1 MKIFFRQ
8 VLCLFLLTPLLV
20 SAQQNTKPVINSVIS
35 GVVTDN
41 KTNLPL
47 AGANVRIKGIT
58 NQTLTNDKGEFS
70 LKTAQKLPL
79 VLEVSFIGYKPTE
92 VVAKFY
98 NIEIGLQ
105 NTETVLNEVIVTAV
119 GIKNTKRS
127 INYSVQNLKAD
138 EVTSTKETNIVSAL
152 SGKVAGVQINNSS
165 GQPGGSATIRIR
177 GSSSALGENSPLF
190 ILDGMPVDNANV
202 GLNIQNANQI
212 VNQSNR
218 AVDINPNDIE
228 SLSVLKGPAAAALY
242 GIRASNGAVIIT
254 SKKGALRKN
263 GRAFKLSLY
272 SSLSQESRARRLQPL
287 QKKFAQGVGGKYVV
301 PGQNGSEDS
310 YGPLLD
316 TLTYSDLPSKWDANG
331 TIVGKSDPASNSI
344 PVNRYD
350 NIGNFFVNGYTYDN
364 TLSITGSTE
373 KLGYYFSLG
382 RLKQDGIVPTT
393 DFYRNT
399 VRFGSIFKA
408 TDKLEFNVSFN
419 YFNTGSHNR
428 MLPGGAPAGTL
439 RSLMNTPLNFDITNG
454 LSNPAGNKLS
464 YTFPDG
470 TQRAYAGGTRGFD
483 SPFWSLNNNPQPDN
497 VNRFVFVEEANYK
510 IFDWLAAT
518 LRLGTD
524 IYSDKRMAAYSK
536 GSVAFPAGIIVNY
549 DFLNRDLNSDFY
561 LSANKKLSKDFDLK
575 VIAGHNY
582 FDHNLNA
589 TLNQGNNL
597 NLPDFYNI
605 SNASTFNIVQTT
617 TKRRLI
623 AGYASA
629 ELDYKK
635 WLILN
640 VTARN
645 EWTSTLAKGKNSF
658 FYPSVSLG
666 WILNESLGINAAWL
680 DYLKLR
686 TSYAQVGN
694 DASPYAL
701 QTYYSSTTLTGSVQ
715 GQTLNFPFNGIAGYS
730 INGNLGNENLKPE
743 QITSYEAGLESR
755 LFKSRLGIDVSF
767 YRNESRDQIL
777 PISIPSSTGYNT
789 FTTNAGLITN
799 TGFEFILNGT
809 VIRNRN
815 FEWTSTLNFSH
826 NESLVHS
833 LAEGIT
839 QIALMSTNGGT
850 QNIMVGQPF
859 SVITGIALSKN
870 ESGKTII
877 DDRATINGAA
887 NANYGLPVADASPS
901 VIGDPNP
908 LWNAGLK
915 NTFTYKGFSLSFLID
930 NRYKFDIYNSTLAQ
944 LVSNGAAKI
953 TENRYTA
960 TVFDGVGLTSG
971 KPNTISVVP
980 GEAWYRSTINY
991 GSVYIEKDLWWVRL
1005 RDISLTYDFP
1015 AALINKIKLSELSL
1029 TLSAR
1034 NLFLITNYSGSDPD
1048 VNLRGGFTNG
1058 FGSDFFNYP
1067 TTKSIG
1073 ASIRVSF

>member
-1 MKIFFRQ
+1 
-8 VLCLFLLTPLLV
+8 
-20 SAQQNTKPVINSVIS
+20 
-35 GVVTDN
+35 
-41 KTNLPL
+41 
-47 AGANVRIKGIT
+47 
-58 NQTLTNDKGEFS
+58 
-70 LKTAQKLPL
+70 
-79 VLEVSFIGYKPTE
+79 
-92 VVAKFY
+92 
-98 NIEIGLQ
+98 
-105 NTETVLNEVIVTAV
+105 
-119 GIKNTKRS
+119 
-127 INYSVQNLKAD
+127 
-138 EVTSTKETNIVSAL
+138 
-152 SGKVAGVQINNSS
+152 
-165 GQPGGSATIRIR
+165 
-177 GSSSALGENSPLF
+177 
-190 ILDGMPVDNANV
+190 MPVDNSNI
-202 GLNIQNANQI
+202 GLSIQNANQI

-228 SLSVLKGPAAAALY
+228 SISVLKGPAAAALY
-242 GIRASNGAVIIT
+242 GIRASNGAVVIT
-254 SKKGALRKN
+254 SKKGSLNKN
-263 GRAFKLSLY
+263 GKNFSVSLY
-272 SSLSQESRARRLQPL
+272 SSISQESLARRLQPL
-287 QKKFAQGVGGKYVV
+287 QTLFAQGVGGKYIE

-310 YGPLLD
+310 WGPLLD
-316 TLTYSDLPSKWDANG
+316 TLTYSNIQSKWDANG
-331 TIVGKSDPASNSI
+331 TIVGKSDPNSNGI

-350 NIGNFFVNGYTYDN
+350 NIDNFFVNGHTYDN
-364 TLSITGSTE
+364 TVNVTGNSE

-382 RLKQDGIVPTT
+382 SLKQNGIVPTT

-399 VRFGSIFKA
+399 ARFGSIFKA
-408 TDKLEFNVSFN
+408 TDKLDFSVSLN

-439 RSLMNTPLNFDITNG
+439 RSLMNTPQNFDITNG
-454 LSNPAGNKLS
+454 LSDPADNKLS
-464 YTFPDG
+464 YTFIDG

-483 SPFWSLNNNPQPDN
+483 SPYWSLNNNPQPDN
-497 VNRFVFVEEANYK
+497 VNRFVFVEETNYK
-510 IFDWLAAT
+510 ILSWLTAT

-524 IYSDKRMAAYSK
+524 IYSDKRTAAYSK

-561 LSANKKLSKDFDLK
+561 LSANKKLSNSFDLK

-582 FDHNLNA
+582 FNHNLNS

-605 SNASTFNIVQTT
+605 SNGSTFNVVQTT
-617 TKRRLI
+617 IKRKLI

-640 VTARN
+640 VTGRN

-666 WILNESLGINAAWL
+666 WIINDALNIHNTWL
-680 DYLKLR
+680 DYFKLR
-686 TSYAQVGN
+686 ASYARVGN

-743 QITSYEAGLESR
+743 QITSYEAGFESWF
-755 LFKSRLGIDVSF
+755 LKNRLGLDVSF
-767 YRNESRDQIL
+767 YRDESRNQIL
-777 PISIPSSTGYNT
+777 PISIPGSTGYNT

-799 TGFEFILNGT
+799 TGIEAVLNAT
-809 VIRNRN
+809 FVRSKN
-815 FEWTSTLNFSH
+815 FQWNTTLNFSH
-826 NESLVHS
+826 NKSLVHS

-850 QNIMVGQPF
+850 QNIMVGEPF

-870 ESGKTII
+870 ENGQTII
-877 DDRATINGAA
+877 DDRPEINGVA
-887 NANYGLPVADASPS
+887 NANYGFPIADAAPT

-908 LWNAGLK
+908 LWNAGLR
-915 NTFTYKGFSLSFLID
+915 NSFTYKNFSLSFLFD

-944 LVSNGAAKI
+944 LVSNGVAKI
-953 TENRYTA
+953 TKNRYTP

-971 KPNTISVVP
+971 KPNSISVVP
-980 GEAWYRSTINY
+980 GETWYRSTINY
-991 GSVYIEKDLWWVRL
+991 GSLYMEKDLWWIRL
-1005 RDISLTYDFP
+1005 RDINLSYDFP
-1015 AALINKIKLSELSL
+1015 KALIDKLKLSALTL
-1029 TLSAR
+1029 TLSGR
-1034 NLFLITNYSGSDPD
+1034 NLFIKTNYSGSDPD

-1073 ASIRVSF
+1073 ASLRVSF